1 MSLYVWAT
9 TRLSCLIVL
18 MLILKCFNL
27 IDTNLKGGMQNEQRY
42 SGFFIHF
49 TKLTKTLPKHYSKLT
64 KTFCFLNFFSILN
77 SFTQYTGPIW
87 PWLWALGRL
96 RFLFSVVGK
105 GLCGANA
112 CPMHTPVHHGMKKC
126 LGYYIY
132 TKTGPSKIFLSPFQF
147 FKTIQQLCVI
157 YGNYR
162 YSELPTLSCP
172 KVTFFACMIKKKVYI
187 YINIIGLPKNFI
199 YQNFKLEINFIKFQI
214 NT

>member
-1 MSLYVWAT
+1 
-9 TRLSCLIVL
+9 

-49 TKLTKTLPKHYSKLT
+49 TKLTKRLPKHYSKLT

-77 SFTQYTGPIW
+77 SFTQSYMALTLGIRPFTFSFFSCGEGAQWCKCMPYAYTSPSW
-87 PWLWALGRL
+87 YE
-96 RFLFSVVGK
+96 
-105 GLCGANA
+105 
-112 CPMHTPVHHGMKKC
+112 KC

-132 TKTGPSKIFLSPFQF
+132 TKTGPSKIFLSSFQF

-162 YSELPTLSCP
+162 
-172 KVTFFACMIKKKVYI
+172 
-187 YINIIGLPKNFI
+187 
-199 YQNFKLEINFIKFQI
+199 
-214 NT
+214 